1 MNKEK
6 LLKMKELSAAT
17 NVSPGTIRYYI
28 QQGVLPKP
36 VKTHKNMAYYDESY
50 IDRILMIK
58 QLQKNR
64 FLPLDIIKTILADS
78 DFSATGARHEL
89 LKEIDKPLYENGL
102 TNGDITTLT
111 KAELAAHTGLSG
123 PDLEAMLALEL
134 ISPDAEGRF
143 DQGCIHLAEVVAE
156 MRRIGLTEEL
166 DFHVDH
172 LQVHKD
178 LIEFLARKEVD
189 LFSKRLTGADV
200 DRDRASQ
207 LAKEAV
213 KTINKLLPILHLRMI
228 QKIFDEAE

>member
-1 MNKEK
+1 MKKEK

-50 IDRILMIK
+50 IDRIVMIK

-64 FLPLDIIKTILADS
+64 FLPLDIIKTILADT
-78 DFSATGARHEL
+78 DLPPTGAQHEL

-102 TNGDITTLT
+102 ADGDIATLT
-111 KAELAAHTGLSG
+111 KGELVAHTGLAT
-123 PDLEAMLALEL
+123 PDLEAMLSLEL
-134 ISPDAEGRF
+134 IAPDAEGRF
-143 DQGCIHLAEVVAE
+143 DQGCIRIAEIVAE
-156 MRRIGLTEEL
+156 MRRIGLTETL
-166 DFHVDH
+166 DFQVEH

-189 LFSKRLTGADV
+189 LFSKRLTGSDM
-200 DRDRASQ
+200 DRDRTSQ
-207 LAKEAV
+207 LAKEAISA
-213 KTINKLLPILHLRMI
+213 INKLLPILHLRMI